1 MISHEKL
8 TELYAAMVKCRMI
21 AERTEALAKVG
32 AIPRSWTMEGGNE
45 AALAGMTGDLG
56 RGDVLSAP
64 GNRWVAALAVGVSIE
79 GLLGSRKGRGGAGTG
94 TRNGA
99 AGTSV
104 AEAMKAAKAHKDAKD
119 GKIVLVYL
127 TDPDLTDSA
136 GALVKRMKRA
146 VADNLPVVFV
156 CHFAS
161 RALREKFDAAHR
173 RPKGAPEA
181 LAFGMPRIT
190 VDAGD
195 VLAVY
200 RVASE
205 SIGRARGVRGPT
217 LIECVDHALL
227 FPESAVRDE
236 GSTDPMR
243 VMQEHLGKKKIP
255 ADALRKVEGR
265 VRRKVHAALGV
276 IERKRTADR

>member
-1 MISHEKL
+1 LISHEKL

-21 AERTEALAKVG
+21 ADRTAALAKAG
-32 AIPRSWTMEGGNE
+32 AIPRGWRMQGGDE
-45 AALAGMTGDLG
+45 AALAGITGDLR

-64 GNRWVAALAVGVSIE
+64 GNRWVSALAVGVSLE
-79 GLLGSRKGRGGAGTG
+79 GLTGSRNGRGGAGPG
-94 TRNGA
+94 AGA
-99 AGTSV
+99 AGISF
-104 AEAMKAAKAHKDAKD
+104 AEAMKAAKAHKAAKD
-119 GKIVLVYL
+119 GRIVLVYW
-127 TDPDLTDSA
+127 TDPDLVDSA
-136 GALVKRMKRA
+136 ATLVRRMKRA
-146 VADNLPVVFV
+146 VAENLPIVFV

-161 RALREKFDAAHR
+161 RVLREQFDLTQR
-173 RPKGAPEA
+173 GPKGAPEA
-181 LAFGMPRIT
+181 MAFGMPRIT

-227 FPESAVRDE
+227 FPEGAVRDE
-236 GSTDPMR
+236 GTTDPMR

-255 ADALRKVEGR
+255 ADAVRRAEGR
-265 VRRKVHAALGV
+265 VRRKVHAAFATV
-276 IERKRTADR
+276 ES

>member
-1 MISHEKL
+1 LISHEKL

-21 AERTEALAKVG
+21 AERTAALAKAG
-32 AIPRSWTMEGGNE
+32 AIPRGWTMEGGDE
-45 AALAGMTGDLG
+45 AALAGITGDLG

-64 GNRWVAALAVGVSIE
+64 GNRWVSALAVGVSLE
-79 GLLGSRKGRGGAGTG
+79 DLLARAGSSRNGHGGSGTG
-94 TRNGA
+94 SG
-99 AGTSV
+99 GTSV
-104 AEAMKAAKAHKDAKD
+104 GEAMKAAKAHKAAKD

-127 TDPDLTDSA
+127 NDPDLTDSA
-136 GALVKRMKRA
+136 GAIVNRMQRA
-146 VADNLPVVFV
+146 VAENLPVVFV
-156 CHFAS
+156 SHFAS
-161 RALREKFDAAHR
+161 RTLREEFDAAQR
-173 RPKGAPEA
+173 GPKGAPEA

-227 FPESAVRDE
+227 FPEGTVHEE
-236 GSTDPMR
+236 GLTDPMR

-255 ADALRKVEGR
+255 ADALRKVQAR
-265 VRRKVHAALGV
+265 VRRKVHAAFGAL
-276 IERKRTADR
+276 ERKRTADR

>member
-8 TELYAAMVKCRMI
+8 TELYAAMVQCRMI
-21 AERTEALAKVG
+21 AERTGALAKAG
-32 AIPRSWTMEGGNE
+32 AIPRSWTMDCGNE
-45 AALAGMTGDLG
+45 AALAGMTGDLE

-64 GNRWVAALAVGVSIE
+64 GNRWVAALAVGVSLE

-94 TRNGA
+94 TWTRNGA
-99 AGTSV
+99 AGISV

-119 GKIVLVYL
+119 GKIVLVYW
-127 TDPDLTDSA
+127 TDPNLTDSA
-136 GALVKRMKRA
+136 GALGKRMKRA

-161 RALREKFDAAHR
+161 RTLREEFDAAHR

-227 FPESAVRDE
+227 FPEGAVRDE
-236 GSTDPMR
+236 SAADPMR

-265 VRRKVHAALGV
+265 VRRKVHAAFGAL
-276 IERKRTADR
+276 ES